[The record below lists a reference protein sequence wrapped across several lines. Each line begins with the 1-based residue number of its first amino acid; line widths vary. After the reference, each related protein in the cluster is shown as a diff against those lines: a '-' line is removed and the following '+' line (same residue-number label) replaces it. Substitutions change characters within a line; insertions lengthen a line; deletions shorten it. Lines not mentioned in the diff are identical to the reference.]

1 METESITYEDY
12 TIEADAT
19 RGEDSDSWS
28 AVLTISRGS
37 GKDRESWLV
46 SASEIYPTREEAVS
60 RCFDFARELI
70 DKEMKGCSL
79 D

>member
-1 METESITYEDY
+1 MGTESVTYGGY
-12 TIEADAT
+12 TIEAKPA
-19 RGEDSDSWS
+19 REGGSGSWS

-37 GKDRESWLV
+37 GKDKESWLV
-46 SASEIYPTREEAVS
+46 SASDIYESREEAVTS
-60 RCFDFARELI
+60 CFAFARELI